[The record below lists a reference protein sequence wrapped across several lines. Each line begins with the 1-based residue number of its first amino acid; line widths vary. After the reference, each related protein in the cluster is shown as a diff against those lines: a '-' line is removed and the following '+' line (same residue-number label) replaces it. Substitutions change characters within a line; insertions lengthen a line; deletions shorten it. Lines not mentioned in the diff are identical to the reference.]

1 MARGGQL
8 RGHVTPLKLGAS
20 TNVADTDDVRAQE
33 EGSGQ
38 VIQLVMGV
46 DVRLVPGGTCPVL
59 ATCWQ

>member
-1 MARGGQL
+1 L
-8 RGHVTPLKLGAS
+8 RGHVTPLKLGAL

-33 EGSGQ
+33 ESSGQ

-59 ATCWQ
+59 ATCWRQ